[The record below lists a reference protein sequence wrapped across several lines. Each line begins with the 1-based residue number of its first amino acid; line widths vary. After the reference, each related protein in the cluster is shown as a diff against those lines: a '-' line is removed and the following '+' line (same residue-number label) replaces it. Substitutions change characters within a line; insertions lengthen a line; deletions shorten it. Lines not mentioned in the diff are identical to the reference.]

1 MIQATGRSA
10 AEAPEAGA
18 GRAWAL
24 LEVIAF
30 SALVLGLGPLV
41 AEIGAPPFLTFVANP
56 LILGCVWFT
65 PLWARRQRGGDRGP
79 APERA
84 APQVW
89 SAGRTALVCLA
100 ATLLFFTFKLFVSPA
115 FDGLAET
122 YLGGDRLAQT
132 REYAFLR
139 GDPEAFAQWLALIW
153 LFAALGEEVFFR
165 GLLLSRLET
174 AFGDGFAACFLAV
187 ALQAA
192 AFAFHH
198 FESGPVAVVQSLASG
213 LYLGVCYVLAGRR
226 LVPVIVAHGLW
237 DSFGLT
243 MLFLGIADSD
253 GA

>member
-65 PLWARRQRGGDRGP
+65 FLWARRQRGGDRGS

-100 ATLLFFTFKLFVSPA
+100 ATLLFFAFKLFVSPA

-153 LFAALGEEVFFR
+153 LFAALGEEVFF
-165 GLLLSRLET
+165 GGCFLVDLKQLSATGLQLVFLLLLSKRRHSHFTILR
-174 AFGDGFAACFLAV
+174 AVLWRWCRASRADFIWAYVMFWRDAACCRSSSPTDCGTLLA
-187 ALQAA
+187 
-192 AFAFHH
+192 
-198 FESGPVAVVQSLASG
+198 
-213 LYLGVCYVLAGRR
+213 
-226 LVPVIVAHGLW
+226 
-237 DSFGLT
+237 
-243 MLFLGIADSD
+243 
-253 GA
+253 